1 MRRLQCVSHDWK
13 KRDERPDESC
23 AEFVGTDSTSGPTN
37 VSTYEARPSPISSAE
52 DTIMYALLVK
62 GLEFDTIEETV
73 HHVHVKGSVGDNRSE
88 TWQEWKHFA
97 MKDRPPDR
105 DKYPGHQ
112 SRIDALW
119 RTLINDQQ
127 AIHEQRAGSEVG
139 EHFEE
144 MLCTDMPTSDTSSVD
159 DKGCLGE
166 GGEVN
171 PEEEDDLPNLSD
183 WLYNHDTTLLGRKL
197 FRTEKGYLGMTCPH
211 VRAGDK
217 VCVLWGGR
225 LPFVLREKCNV
236 VLAPGDGEDPQ
247 LDRGRLDPE
256 CGTGPLIVTHRDDEP
271 SRSRAPQ

>member
-1 MRRLQCVSHDWK
+1 MH
-13 KRDERPDESC
+13 
-23 AEFVGTDSTSGPTN
+23 
-37 VSTYEARPSPISSAE
+37 
-52 DTIMYALLVK
+52 ALLVK

-73 HHVHVKGSVGDNRSE
+73 HLIHVKGSVGDNRSE

-105 DKYPGHQ
+105 DQYPGHQ

-127 AIHEQRAGSEVG
+127 GIHEQRAGPEVG

-144 MLCTDMPTSDTSSVD
+144 ILYADIPTSDTSSVE
-159 DKGCLGE
+159 DKSSLSE

-171 PEEEDDLPNLSD
+171 LEEEDDLPNLSD
-183 WLYNHDTTLLGRKL
+183 WLYDHDTTLLGREL
-197 FRTEKGYLGMTCPH
+197 FRTGKGYLGMTCPH

-236 VLAPGDGEDPQ
+236 VLAPRDGE
-247 LDRGRLDPE
+247 
-256 CGTGPLIVTHRDDEP
+256 
-271 SRSRAPQ
+271 APQVVMSHVLIGGECYVHGLADGEAVETARRERFDAEEICIV